1 MISINYT
8 QKGNGKTVKPDYS
21 DFGRKVLVARLRA
34 IAADQAALAYFEI
47 QPMSDGQGK
56 SGKSG
61 QNEMQGVMQMKAI
74 VEMQTGFGSQS
85 E

>member
-1 MISINYT
+1 
-8 QKGNGKTVKPDYS
+8 
-21 DFGRKVLVARLRA
+21 
-34 IAADQAALAYFEI
+34 
-47 QPMSDGQGK
+47 MSDGQGK

-85 E
+85 EKEQAQKKNRRYAKLAMLKISAKQSGSRD

>member
-1 MISINYT
+1 
-8 QKGNGKTVKPDYS
+8 
-21 DFGRKVLVARLRA
+21 
-34 IAADQAALAYFEI
+34 
-47 QPMSDGQGK
+47 MSDGQGK

-85 E
+85 EKEQAQKKNRRYAKLAMLKISSKQGGSRD

>member
-1 MISINYT
+1 
-8 QKGNGKTVKPDYS
+8 
-21 DFGRKVLVARLRA
+21 
-34 IAADQAALAYFEI
+34 
-47 QPMSDGQGK
+47 MSDGQRK

-85 E
+85 EKEQAQKKNRRYAKLAMLKISAKQGGSRD

>member
-1 MISINYT
+1 
-8 QKGNGKTVKPDYS
+8 
-21 DFGRKVLVARLRA
+21 
-34 IAADQAALAYFEI
+34 
-47 QPMSDGQGK
+47 MSDGQGK

-85 E
+85 EKEQAQKKNRRYAKLAMLKISAKQGRSRD

>member
-1 MISINYT
+1 
-8 QKGNGKTVKPDYS
+8 
-21 DFGRKVLVARLRA
+21 
-34 IAADQAALAYFEI
+34 
-47 QPMSDGQGK
+47 MSEGQGK

-85 E
+85 EKEQAQKKNRRYAKLAMLKISAKQGGSRD

>member
-1 MISINYT
+1 
-8 QKGNGKTVKPDYS
+8 
-21 DFGRKVLVARLRA
+21 
-34 IAADQAALAYFEI
+34 
-47 QPMSDGQGK
+47 MSHGQGK

-85 E
+85 EKEQAQKKNRRYAKLAMLKISAKQGGSRD